1 MKQISKGKIDMYF
14 IKSAIYQLENE
25 LNAFKDICMV
35 IQLTNLIKITNIANE
50 YSLNFAI
57 SCFNKITNDIAS
69 KSLRQ
74 KLV

>member
-1 MKQISKGKIDMYF
+1 MYF

-25 LNAFKDICMV
+25 LTAHKDICMV
-35 IQLTNLIKITNIANE
+35 IQLTNLIKINNVANE

-57 SCFNKITNDIAS
+57 SCFNRITKDIGS

-74 KLV
+74 KLSLAAESIN